1 MSTIYESCPKLVSC
15 MLSVIKCILKSQDD
29 TSETLGLE
37 SWKAED
43 WQRMDSFMFTL
54 LQQEFRLIARG
65 PTKPKPLLFGQ
76 YRKCLLASN
85 FM

>member
-43 WQRMDSFMFTL
+43 WQRMDSL
-54 LQQEFRLIARG
+54 SV
-65 PTKPKPLLFGQ
+65 
-76 YRKCLLASN
+76 LLAVCHVYSTTARVQTDSQGPYKT
-85 FM
+85 